1 MANVAAG
8 NGTVTSIAE
17 LVAPGTIGGSGAVTF
32 PGGIV
37 LLAGALAITGALS
50 GATSGAFSGNVT
62 AATVNSV
69 PVAIGQGSPSTAPG
83 YYTGVGVPTFSAAN
97 GSQYTRFD
105 GTTGATV
112 YYNTSGASTVGTT
125 WSAQL
130 TP

>member
-37 LLAGALAITGALS
+37 LVGTITGATTI
-50 GATSGAFSGNVT
+50 AASGNVT

-69 PVAIGQGSPSTAPG
+69 PVAIGQGSPATAPG